1 MDHKPKKTKLTA
13 RATDPCELT
22 NYGYG
27 DFTGVKITVMVDKT
41 MRWSAEQKNGY
52 WFLTR
57 KGVTLRLT
65 HDAFRRLFYLEDQSA
80 KG

>member
-1 MDHKPKKTKLTA
+1 MDKKKTA
-13 RATDPCELT
+13 RAIVPCELT
-22 NYGYG
+22 NYGHG
-27 DFTGVKITVMVDKT
+27 EFNGAKITVMVDKN